1 MVRKKSVDDGSV
13 KRREGGGIIEADHG
27 RSLIKAARQPNF
39 RRKSKGGCEREIG
52 PLLDA
57 RGEES
62 VGPSHEAP
70 WRLAGPLPRPRHA
83 FPKTL
88 FVVTDPSAS
97 PPLPFPRITVDSYL
111 IVPILPW
118 SFTTARI
125 FISRVARVRWKTEHD
140 LAPYASMLSICW
152 PTTDNQGFTISRNI
166 STRERERETWHK
178 MLQRFDDSIIITTRW
193 KVNEIP
199 SSFGEYLGIG
209 YNFARLDFDASRVL
223 STGGYNRH

>member
-97 PPLPFPRITVDSYL
+97 PPPLSPNNRRFLSDRADPS
-111 IVPILPW
+111 
-118 SFTTARI
+118 
-125 FISRVARVRWKTEHD
+125 HD
-140 LAPYASMLSICW
+140 LSLRHEFLFLALHAF
-152 PTTDNQGFTISRNI
+152 DGKRNTISRPTRRCYLYAGRQLTI
-166 STRERERETWHK
+166 KDSRFHETSRLERERERNVAQNAPTFRR
-178 MLQRFDDSIIITTRW
+178 LNNNNDS
-193 KVNEIP
+193 VE
-199 SSFGEYLGIG
+199 SQ
-209 YNFARLDFDASRVL
+209 
-223 STGGYNRH
+223 

>member
-166 STRERERETWHK
+166 STRERERERNVAQNAPTFRR
-178 MLQRFDDSIIITTRW
+178 LNNNNDSVESQWDTFFFFW
-193 KVNEIP
+193 
-199 SSFGEYLGIG
+199 GI
-209 YNFARLDFDASRVL
+209 SRD
-223 STGGYNRH
+223 RI

>member
-111 IVPILPW
+111 IVPILP
-118 SFTTARI
+118 
-125 FISRVARVRWKTEHD
+125 
-140 LAPYASMLSICW
+140 
-152 PTTDNQGFTISRNI
+152 
-166 STRERERETWHK
+166 
-178 MLQRFDDSIIITTRW
+178 
-193 KVNEIP
+193 
-199 SSFGEYLGIG
+199 
-209 YNFARLDFDASRVL
+209 
-223 STGGYNRH
+223 

>member
-97 PPLPFPRITVDSYL
+97 PPPLSPNNRRFLSDRADPPMIFHYGTNFYFSRCTRSMENGTRSRALRVDVIYM
-111 IVPILPW
+111 
-118 SFTTARI
+118 
-125 FISRVARVRWKTEHD
+125 
-140 LAPYASMLSICW
+140 LA
-152 PTTDNQGFTISRNI
+152 DN
-166 STRERERETWHK
+166 
-178 MLQRFDDSIIITTRW
+178 
-193 KVNEIP
+193 
-199 SSFGEYLGIG
+199 
-209 YNFARLDFDASRVL
+209 
-223 STGGYNRH
+223 